1 MATRNRDTIQ
11 FDYVI
16 VGAGSAG
23 SVLANRLTE
32 DPDVSV
38 LLLEAGGTDPFWDWR
53 IRMPAAL
60 AYPMNGTTYS
70 WNYHTEP
77 EPHLGGRILHCPRG
91 RVLGGSSSINGM
103 VYIRGNALDYDRW
116 AAEDDSLEQW
126 DYRHCLPYFKRAECR
141 EGGGDVYHGDS
152 GHLHVTRGRH
162 DAPLSAA
169 FIEATEQAGYPSTA
183 DLNGYQ
189 QEGFGPMDRTTRK
202 GIRHSTSVGYL
213 RPAMRRPNLQV
224 LTRANA
230 RRLLCDGRRIEGVE
244 FTRRGQSRRAVARR
258 DVILAGG
265 PINSPKLLMQSGIGP
280 GEHLR
285 EIGITPILDLPGV
298 GRNLQDHLEIY
309 LQMECLQPVSLYR
322 YYNFFGKAAVGAQW
336 LFTRTGIGA
345 SNQFEV
351 GGFIRSDVGVEHPDL
366 QYHFFPM
373 AVRYDGK
380 SPNKAHGFQAHV
392 GSMRSR
398 SRGWVKLRSAD
409 PDAPPRIQ
417 YNYMEKSEDWE
428 QFRSAVRL
436 TREIFEQEAF
446 APFRGRELSPGA
458 NVTNDADIDAYL
470 TDAVES
476 AYHPCGTCKMGSDDQ
491 SVVDSECRVHGL
503 DGLRIV
509 DSSII
514 PSIVSGNL
522 NAPTIMLAEK
532 AADLVAAKDP
542 LPPIDVPV
550 YTATDYQDE
559 QR

>member
-1 MATRNRDTIQ
+1 MATRNRDTLQ

-23 SVLANRLTE
+23 CVLANRLTD

-38 LLLEAGGTDPFWDWR
+38 LLLEAGGKDPFWDWR

-70 WNYHTEP
+70 WDYHTEP

-141 EGGGDVYHGDS
+141 EGGGDDYHGDS

-169 FIEATEQAGYPSTA
+169 FVEATEQAGYPYTA

-202 GIRHSTSVGYL
+202 GVRHSTSVGYL

-230 RRLLCDGRRIEGVE
+230 RRLLRDGRRIEGVE
-244 FTRRGQSRRAVARR
+244 FTRRNQSWRAVARR

-322 YYNFFGKAAVGAQW
+322 FYNFFGKAAVGAQW

-345 SNQFEV
+345 SNQFEA

-398 SRGWVKLRSAD
+398 SKGWVRLRSAD

-446 APFRGRELSPGA
+446 APYRGRELSPGA
-458 NVTNDADIDAYL
+458 NVTNDADIDDYL

-503 DGLRIV
+503 DGLRII

-542 LPPIDVPV
+542 LPPTDVPV